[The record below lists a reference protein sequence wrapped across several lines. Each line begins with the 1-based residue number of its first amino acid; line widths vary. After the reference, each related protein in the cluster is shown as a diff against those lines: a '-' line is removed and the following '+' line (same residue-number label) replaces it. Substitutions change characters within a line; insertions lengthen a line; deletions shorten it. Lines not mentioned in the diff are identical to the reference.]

1 MTARTRI
8 SRRKNY
14 GIAALVG
21 AALISGG
28 MVLAA
33 PMASASD
40 MGTSPSRVSA
50 TSTADPTTPTI
61 HRSHHQHVRGTA
73 LTGPEA
79 TNVTAAVLAKYPGA
93 TVRHLVLDAHGVDK
107 ARIVTTDGQRVTVK
121 VSKTFTVIS
130 AHVSGHNKP
139 ASVRPAPR
147 APTLD

>member
-1 MTARTRI
+1 MTASTRI

-40 MGTSPSRVSA
+40 VGTSPAPTSS

-61 HRSHHQHVRGTA
+61 HRSHHERVRGTA
-73 LTGPEA
+73 LTAPEVA
-79 TNVTAAVLAKYPGA
+79 NVTAAVLAKHPGA
-93 TVRHLVLDAHGVDK
+93 TVRHIVLDAHGVYR

-130 AHVSGHNKP
+130 AHVSGHNKT
-139 ASVRPAPR
+139 AAE
-147 APTLD
+147 AHKG